1 MKKYLEILKTCPL
14 FAGIREEDLP
24 ALLGC
29 LDARVVHCAKRETVL
44 AEGDAATHIGILLS
58 GALQIEQVDFFGNR
72 NILSGVEPGEVFAE
86 SFACAGVEAIP
97 LSVVAGEDSTV
108 MCIHRDRI
116 LYSCGNACD
125 FHRQILFN
133 LMKVLATKN
142 IRFHQKTQITSKR
155 TTREKLM
162 AYLLWQAK
170 KHNSRRF
177 VIPFDRQELADYLEV
192 ERSGLSAEI
201 GKLRKE
207 GVLKS
212 RKNQFELL

>member
-1 MKKYLEILKTCPL
+1 MKILFFCNRKVHRRHILRSRCNP
-14 FAGIREEDLP
+14 ASGIH
-24 ALLGC
+24 GTG
-29 LDARVVHCAKRETVL
+29 VVHQSVKLCQTVRL
-44 AEGDAATHIGILLS
+44 
-58 GALQIEQVDFFGNR
+58 FFGNR
-72 NILSGVEPGEVFAE
+72 SILSGVEVGEVFAE
-86 SFACAGVEAIP
+86 SFACAGVGAIP
-97 LSVVAGEDSTV
+97 LRVVAGEDSTV

-162 AYLLWQAK
+162 AYLLLEAK

>member
-1 MKKYLEILKTCPL
+1 MKKYFDILQTCPL
-14 FAGIREEDLP
+14 FTGIGEEDLA
-24 ALLGC
+24 ALLDC
-29 LDARVVHCAKRETVL
+29 LGARVVHYTKRETVM
-44 AEGDAATHIGILLS
+44 AEGEAATHIGILLF
-58 GALQIEQVDFFGNR
+58 GGLQIEQVDYFGNR
-72 NILSGVEPGEVFAE
+72 SILSGVEPGEVFAE
-86 SFACAGVEAIP
+86 SFACAGAAAIP
-97 LSVVAGEDSTV
+97 VSVVAGEDSAV
-108 MCIHRDRI
+108 MRIECTRI
-116 LYSCGNACD
+116 LHSCHNACD
-125 FHRQILFN
+125 FHRQLLFN

-162 AYLLWQAK
+162 AYLLLEAK